1 MVCLAVEEADG
12 AKEYGDL
19 LQSWRVLRAGFC
31 LCGCTVGVFFLGVII
46 CYVVLE

>member
-1 MVCLAVEEADG
+1 MGTFFDHGVFCVP
-12 AKEYGDL
+12 
-19 LQSWRVLRAGFC
+19 VFC